1 MTKAERQITIEFLE
15 DFRKD
20 LLKQVFFNLQKGK
33 KTAKADINVINEIT
47 KQQFIN
53 KELTKTK

>member
-1 MTKAERQITIEFLE
+1 MTKTERQTTIEFLE

-53 KELTKTK
+53 KELAKTK